1 MPPKKD
7 SQCKKGRQKEVI
19 YSILIECSEIVTDEF
34 WKQFYKD
41 LATGKSTKG
50 IYISNGVI
58 QTSNKRN
65 GFIYTITD
73 KAPEVIVHELHHLL
87 TTYTNICSK
96 RDMTKK
102 RQILKE
108 IEDEL
113 EEYKTSKWSSIKRKN
128 YKNSLFIQYVL
139 YLQRTYNLSWTA
151 TINAYKTI
159 LSAFDYKTH
168 NSKDVNY
175 FNGKIIDIED
185 IEYSNGYIINTR
197 EIIEDEVKDEYL
209 YTEGK
214 ASLQK
219 LFEPYISAWLKFT
232 KE

>member
-1 MPPKKD
+1 MPPKRD
-7 SQCKKGRQKEVI
+7 TQCKKGRQKEVI
-19 YSILIECSEIVTDEF
+19 YSILIECSEIVTDDF

-50 IYISNGVI
+50 IYITNGVI

-73 KAPEVIVHELHHLL
+73 KAPEIIVEELHHLL

-96 RDMTKK
+96 KDISKK

-108 IEDEL
+108 IEDEI

-128 YKNSLFIQYVL
+128 YKNSLFIEYVL
-139 YLQRTYNLSWTA
+139 GLKKTYDMSWQA

-159 LSAFDYKTH
+159 TYAFECKTH
-168 NSKDVNY
+168 GSKDVNY
-175 FNGKIIDIED
+175 INGKIVDIED
-185 IEYSNGYIINTR
+185 IEYMDGNIVNNR
-197 EIIEDEVKDEYL
+197 EIIEEIREEN
-209 YTEGK
+209 TEGNI
-214 ASLQK
+214 SLQR
-219 LFEPYISAWLKFT
+219 LFESYINSWAKFI

>member
-1 MPPKKD
+1 MQDKKE

-19 YSILIECSEIVTDEF
+19 YNILNECSETVTDEF

-50 IYISNGVI
+50 IYITNGVI
-58 QTSNKRN
+58 HTSNKRN

-73 KAPEVIVHELHHLL
+73 KNSDVIVHDLHHLL

-96 RDMTKK
+96 KDINKK

-128 YKNSLFIQYVL
+128 YKNMLIVEYVL
-139 YLQRTYNLSWTA
+139 NLQKTYDLSWPA
-151 TINAYKTI
+151 TINAYKIITH
-159 LSAFDYKTH
+159 AFDSKTH

-175 FNGKIIDIED
+175 ENGKIIDIED
-185 IEYSNGYIINTR
+185 IEYDNDCIVNRR
-197 EIIEDEVKDEYL
+197 EILEEIKDD
-209 YTEGK
+209 TVEGNI
-214 ASLQK
+214 SLQK
-219 LFEPYISAWLKFT
+219 LFEPYIASWVKFT

>member
-1 MPPKKD
+1 MPVKKEQ
-7 SQCKKGRQKEVI
+7 SCKKGRQKEVI
-19 YSILIECSEIVTDEF
+19 YSILTECSEIVTDEF

-73 KAPEVIVHELHHLL
+73 KSPELIIHELHHLL

-96 RDMTKK
+96 KDMNKK

-113 EEYKTSKWSSIKRKN
+113 EEYKTAKWSSIKRKN
-128 YKNSLFIQYVL
+128 YKNNLFIEYVINL
-139 YLQRTYNLSWTA
+139 KKTYDLSWSA
-151 TINAYKTI
+151 SINAYKLI
-159 LSAFDYKTH
+159 ISAFETKTH
-168 NSKDVNY
+168 SSKDVNY
-175 FNGKIIDIED
+175 ANGKIIDIDD
-185 IEYSNGYIINTR
+185 IEYLDGHIVNNR
-197 EIIEDEVKDEYL
+197 ETTEEIKDDTIE
-209 YTEGK
+209 GNI
-214 ASLQK
+214 SLQK
-219 LFEPYISAWLKFT
+219 LFEPYIAAWVKFV
-232 KE
+232 KD

>member
-7 SQCKKGRQKEVI
+7 QQCKKGRQKEVI
-19 YSILIECSEIVTDEF
+19 YSILIECSEIVMDDF

-41 LATGKSTKG
+41 LSTGKSTKG
-50 IYISNGVI
+50 IYITNGVI

-73 KAPEVIVHELHHLL
+73 KTPEIIIHELHHLL

-96 RDMTKK
+96 KDINKK

-108 IEDEL
+108 IEDEI

-128 YKNSLFIQYVL
+128 YKNSLFIEYVL
-139 YLQRTYNLSWTA
+139 GLKKTYNLSWPSA
-151 TINAYKTI
+151 IQAYKTI
-159 LSAFDYKTH
+159 TYAFDSKTH
-168 NSKDVNY
+168 GSKDVNY
-175 FNGKIIDIED
+175 INSKIVDIED
-185 IEYSNGYIINTR
+185 IEYIDGSIINNR
-197 EIIEDEVKDEYL
+197 EILEDIREENIEGNV
-209 YTEGK
+209 
-214 ASLQK
+214 SLQK
-219 LFEPYISAWLKFT
+219 LFDSYINSWVKFI

>member
-1 MPPKKD
+1 MQAKKETP
-7 SQCKKGRQKEVI
+7 CKKGRQKEVI
-19 YSILIECSEIVTDEF
+19 YNILNECSEIVNDEF

-50 IYISNGVI
+50 IYITNGVI
-58 QTSNKRN
+58 HTSNKRN

-73 KAPEVIVHELHHLL
+73 KSSDIIVHDLHHLL

-96 RDMTKK
+96 KDINKK

-113 EEYKTSKWSSIKRKN
+113 EEYKNSKWSSIKRKN
-128 YKNSLFIQYVL
+128 YKNMLIVEHVL
-139 YLQRTYNLSWTA
+139 NLQKSYNLSWHA

-159 LSAFDYKTH
+159 IYAFDSKTH

-175 FNGKIIDIED
+175 ENGKIIDIED
-185 IEYSNGYIINTR
+185 IEYDDDCIVNRR
-197 EIIEDEVKDEYL
+197 EIIEEIKDD
-209 YTEGK
+209 TVEGNI
-214 ASLQK
+214 SLQK
-219 LFEPYISAWLKFT
+219 LFEPYIASWIKFT